1 MSAPF
6 LGEIRPFAGDFAPRD
21 WHLCD
26 GSLLSIAQNSALYAL
41 LGVVYGGDG
50 ITTFGLPDLRGRI
63 PISQGQGPGLSPRS
77 IGDQGG
83 TESVALTTQEIP
95 AHSHMVYATVTS
107 ATSSQPAQLVPAAP
121 ANNGVFYL
129 PPNVGNQVE
138 AVLAA
143 DSLTQSGGGE
153 AHENRMPIA
162 AISFIIALSGI
173 FPQQN

>member
-83 TESVALTTQEIP
+83 TESVTLTTQEIP
-95 AHSHMVYATVTS
+95 AHTHSASATVTS

-173 FPQQN
+173 YPSRN